1 MEKSTQ
7 IRFEK
12 FLKDFGCEERFK
24 RNLDYTYATYIKNI
38 NATSAISVGFSW
50 YNSPEGSS
58 YWDYINRLWK
68 ENYEKSQEL
77 ECWIA
82 RDGDGLLYLY
92 NEKPNKGN
100 FENSPKKVKLII
112 EE

>member
-1 MEKSTQ
+1 MDLDKKLFPKIT
-7 IRFEK
+7 FE
-12 FLKDFGCEERFK
+12 
-24 RNLDYTYATYIKNI
+24 
-38 NATSAISVGFSW
+38 
-50 YNSPEGSS
+50 NSPVTCV
-58 YWDYINRLWK
+58 IRI
-68 ENYEKSQEL
+68 ENIMEEL

-100 FENSPKKVKLII
+100 FEKYFYVDKGAIAILPTESFPKVNFENSPKKVKLII